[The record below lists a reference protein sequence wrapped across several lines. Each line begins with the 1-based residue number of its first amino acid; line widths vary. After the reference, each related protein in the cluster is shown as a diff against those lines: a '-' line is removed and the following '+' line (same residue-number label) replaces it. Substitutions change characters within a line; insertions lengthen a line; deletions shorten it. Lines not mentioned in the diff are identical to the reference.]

1 MNDKLDKL
9 SEDERVKEVETI
21 VVQQINNNGLAEVIT
36 PEQQQEIVSN
46 MVAFTHTDG
55 MKDSEMAKQLS
66 GFKDDLVKNGKEF
79 KDNLLSE
86 ENVEK
91 AKSGFGKFW
100 QGIKDFFSNLFN

>member
-1 MNDKLDKL
+1 
-9 SEDERVKEVETI
+9 
-21 VVQQINNNGLAEVIT
+21 NGLTEAIS
-36 PEQQQEIVSN
+36 PEQQQYIVNN

-55 MKDSEMAKQLS
+55 INDSEMAKQLS

-79 KDNLLSE
+79 KDSLLSD

-100 QGIKDFFSNLFN
+100 QGIKDFFSNLFK